1 VERIVFLID
10 LFFFAFFLALN
21 GGYSIL
27 LLMSLVDIMVRTRRR
42 IDRELSHS
50 LASYYTVPVTVIA
63 PAYNESLTIEAS
75 VRALL
80 SLRYPEFEVV
90 VVNDGSKD
98 DTIGTMIEAFDLFP
112 VHPIYRAEVATQE
125 VRALYRSRT
134 EPNLIFVDKANG
146 GKADALNCGINVARY
161 PLVCGIDADTLIL
174 PDALL
179 KIALPF
185 IEQPEKTV
193 ASGGTIRV
201 ANGCDIRAGQVER
214 VGLPTSAVATF
225 QIVEYLR
232 AFLFGRVGWN
242 LLGGTLI
249 ISGAFGL
256 FKRSTAIEVGG
267 YAHDTVGEDME
278 LVVRMHRYLRERDI
292 PYRIEFV
299 WDSACYTEV
308 PEDLGVLSRQRNRW
322 QRGLM
327 DSVMRHRTMLFNPKF
342 GVVGMVVFPFFA
354 IFELLGPVLEL
365 LGLVFVTLSFFL
377 GIVDVPF
384 MLLFLLVS
392 VFFGVILS
400 VLTLVLEELSYA
412 AFPKWSQLARIVWF
426 ALLENLG
433 YRQLTLW
440 WRVRGFWDFL
450 RGQKQWGAMVR
461 KGFAKKS

>member
-1 VERIVFLID
+1 MERIVFLID